1 MGEDENGML
10 GQAEAERQNK
20 EALKS
25 GKEAL
30 KKQSKKNAKNKMLK
44 VIIKAIIAK
53 LQLVLLF
60 VILSTMIVTIITSI
74 IVALF
79 GGDTSDKKNLSE
91 YGLTDSSRGMSLQLY
106 LRQFSHSGEAPQTDD
121 KLYYKLYGDGV
132 GWPTIG
138 NADLQ
143 WKSHQ
148 DKFDCAG
155 KVLKD
160 GSQYTVSSVKDYVN
174 GFLTRGATA
183 TYTNAE
189 VDAMNVYIERELV
202 DSVGDTV
209 SNNAYQYVLN
219 NTEGIDLSE
228 QQLYALTA
236 IVYNFGHLPTRNG
249 YTFKGVYEAAT
260 ALYAINSPE
269 HNMFVWDNWW
279 SALGGGSPGHIPSR
293 DASFETYVKGVFDF
307 STSDA
312 GPLFGRL
319 YYIYYTQE
327 QLNQF
332 SYAPNKPITRTPENE
347 KEIFT
352 YLKNI
357 YGSVKAGDLISGAE
371 SIHTKY
377 EKEKWTYSIQGLY
390 YNNIEATI
398 KHPKKITCC
407 ATFVGESLYVSG
419 LLSKDEM
426 NAYGYNSAPGTYNY
440 LLTLEGRFEKVSK
453 YEDLQAGDII
463 FTTSGSKS
471 GIGHTQIY
479 AGDQTWYNA
488 GSTSAIQRDSPYV
501 DKTWAKGRFI
511 VALRPL

>member
-155 KVLKD
+155 KL
-160 GSQYTVSSVKDYVN
+160 
-174 GFLTRGATA
+174 
-183 TYTNAE
+183 
-189 VDAMNVYIERELV
+189 
-202 DSVGDTV
+202 
-209 SNNAYQYVLN
+209 
-219 NTEGIDLSE
+219 
-228 QQLYALTA
+228 
-236 IVYNFGHLPTRNG
+236 
-249 YTFKGVYEAAT
+249 
-260 ALYAINSPE
+260 
-269 HNMFVWDNWW
+269 
-279 SALGGGSPGHIPSR
+279 
-293 DASFETYVKGVFDF
+293 
-307 STSDA
+307 
-312 GPLFGRL
+312 
-319 YYIYYTQE
+319 
-327 QLNQF
+327 
-332 SYAPNKPITRTPENE
+332 
-347 KEIFT
+347 
-352 YLKNI
+352 
-357 YGSVKAGDLISGAE
+357 
-371 SIHTKY
+371 
-377 EKEKWTYSIQGLY
+377 
-390 YNNIEATI
+390 
-398 KHPKKITCC
+398 
-407 ATFVGESLYVSG
+407 
-419 LLSKDEM
+419 
-426 NAYGYNSAPGTYNY
+426 
-440 LLTLEGRFEKVSK
+440 
-453 YEDLQAGDII
+453 
-463 FTTSGSKS
+463 
-471 GIGHTQIY
+471 
-479 AGDQTWYNA
+479 
-488 GSTSAIQRDSPYV
+488 
-501 DKTWAKGRFI
+501 
-511 VALRPL
+511 